1 MTSKNSEK
9 TTKKVQSKLSFLDMF
24 RTQNVPKVTEQT
36 KTTTTEPKNSTSHS
50 DVNNKDLLLFPD
62 TTSDMEVDT
71 ILKNTTETVASGSGT
86 STTNNN
92 DNNIEL
98 PP

>member
-24 RTQNVPKVTEQT
+24 RTPSVPKNTEQT
-36 KTTTTEPKNSTSHS
+36 KETNTEPKNSTSYS

-71 ILKNTTETVASGSGT
+71 TSKINTEAVASGSG
-86 STTNNN
+86 SSATNNN
-92 DNNIEL
+92 IESI
-98 PP
+98 